1 MRKKL
6 IAGNWKMNKTLTES
20 KLLIQEIKDGFEKI
34 KLKNVDVVICPPYT
48 SLHLASELLKNSNI
62 KIGAQ
67 NVFYKDYGAYTG
79 EISAPMLKDIGCEY
93 VIIGHSERRQF
104 FNETNYLI
112 NLKVKNALQNNL
124 KVILC
129 VGETLD
135 ERENNIHLKIVDEQ
149 LTLGL
154 KEINGDGMKN
164 VIIAYEPV
172 WAIGTGKTAT
182 PEQAEEMHK
191 ELRISL
197 ANLFGEEVSEQTLI
211 LYGGSV
217 NENNSFNLF
226 KMPNID
232 GGLIGG
238 ASLKAESFLKII
250 QSIIN

>member
-6 IAGNWKMNKTLTES
+6 IAGNWKMNKTLSDS
-20 KLLIQEIKDGFEKI
+20 KLLIQEIKEGVNKI
-34 KLKNVDVVICPPYT
+34 KLHNVEVVICPPFT
-48 SLHLASELLKNSNI
+48 SLPLASELLKGSVV
-62 KIGAQ
+62 KVGAQ
-67 NVFYKDYGAYTG
+67 NVFHKDFGAYTG
-79 EISAPMLKDIGCEY
+79 EISAPMLKDSGCEY
-93 VIIGHSERRQF
+93 VIIGHSERRQY
-104 FNETNYLI
+104 FNETNHLI
-112 NLKVKNALQNNL
+112 NLKVKNVLQNNL

-129 VGETLD
+129 VGETLG
-135 ERENNIHLKIVDEQ
+135 ERESNLHIKVVDEQ
-149 LTLGL
+149 VTLGL
-154 KEINGDGMKN
+154 KEINQEAMRN

-191 ELRISL
+191 EIRTSL
-197 ANLFGEEVSEQTLI
+197 SNLYGDEIANQTLI

-217 NENNSFNLF
+217 NETNSYNLF